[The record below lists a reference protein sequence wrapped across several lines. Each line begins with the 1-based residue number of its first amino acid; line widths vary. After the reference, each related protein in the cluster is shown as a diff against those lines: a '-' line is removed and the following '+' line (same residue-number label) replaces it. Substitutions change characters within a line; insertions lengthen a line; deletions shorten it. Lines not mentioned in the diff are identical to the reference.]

1 MATQTLAEAGKLI
14 NDEIVSGVVE
24 TIVDTNPI
32 FAVLPATSFDG
43 QAFIVNEEATEA
55 DSAEYNVG
63 DTITSNAAETYI
75 PKTFLPTSLIGDSD
89 LNTLVAATSGSAGV
103 DMKARGV
110 VSKAKSISRKIQDRV
125 INGTGVAP
133 AMSSMFSQVDAA
145 QSVAPVDAINGDAL
159 SYDKLDEL
167 LDLVRAKDGEV
178 DFILMSEPMLRKYRS
193 LVRSLGG
200 NDIPQITLADNRTVN
215 AYNGIPIFK
224 SSFKKS
230 LETVDGLALTGGT
243 TDSIYAGTFDDGDL
257 KSGCTLV
264 YPSAFDAGIQVR
276 ELGEQETLDGTRTR
290 VAWYG
295 NFAVT
300 NKLGLAR
307 AYGIDPTL

>member
-1 MATQTLAEAGKLI
+1 MTTQTLLEAGKLI
-14 NDEIVSGVVE
+14 NDEIMSGVVD

-32 FAVLPATSFDG
+32 FTVMPFSSFSG
-43 QAFIVNEEATEA
+43 QAFVVNEEATEA

-63 DTITSNAAETYI
+63 DTITSDTAETYN
-75 PKTFLPTSLIGDSD
+75 PVTFLPTSLIGHSD
-89 LNTLVAATSGSAGV
+89 LNTLVAGTSSSAGV

-110 VSKAKSISRKIQDRV
+110 FSKAKSISRKIQDRIV
-125 INGTGVAP
+125 NGSGVAP
-133 AMSSMFSQVDAA
+133 AMGSMFSQVAA
-145 QSVAPVDAINGDAL
+145 SQSIGPVDLVAGDAL

-167 LDLVRAKDGEV
+167 LDLVKAKDGQV
-178 DFILMSEPMLRKYRS
+178 DFILMSEHMLRKYRS
-193 LVRSLGG
+193 LVRTLGG
-200 NDIPQITLADNRTVN
+200 NDIPQITLADDRIVN

-224 SSFKKS
+224 SGYKKPFE
-230 LETVDGLALTGGT
+230 LLDGTAITGGNW
-243 TDSIYAGTFDDGDL
+243 DSVYAGTFDDGDL

-264 YPSAFDAGIQVR
+264 YPEAFSSGMEVIDIGP
-276 ELGEQETLDGTRTR
+276 QETVDGTRVR